1 VAASALK
8 CKPELDNNVKNQVP
22 FRFSDVNN
30 SIESLLSG
38 LYHAF
43 ILPIFLTGIQFF
55 SYFKNNGFIFR
66 NRNISG
72 SKSIE
77 KMQIIPIPKKHKTEK
92 IRFRFMEVVIFKK
105 SDG

>member
-8 CKPELDNNVKNQVP
+8 CKPELDNNVKIKFLFA
-22 FRFSDVNN
+22 FRNVNN
-30 SIESLLSG
+30 SIESLLS

-43 ILPIFLTGIQFF
+43 ILLIFSHWNSVF

-72 SKSIE
+72 AKALKKWDNSDSE
-77 KMQIIPIPKKHKTEK
+77 KHKAE
-92 IRFRFMEVVIFKK
+92 
-105 SDG
+105 

>member
-8 CKPELDNNVKNQVP
+8 CKPELDNNVQNQVP
-22 FRFSDVNN
+22 FRFSEYN

-38 LYHAF
+38 LYHTF
-43 ILPIFLTGIQFF
+43 ILLIFLTGIQFF

-72 SKSIE
+72 GKSIE
-77 KMQIIPIPKKHKTEK
+77 KMQDNSDPEKHKAE
-92 IRFRFMEVVIFKK
+92 
-105 SDG
+105 